1 MTTGFLGMLNLQQ
14 GGTNKMSQFTTGHL
28 QVKRAVCGVV
38 FTEPQ
43 EEGSLMYSMTSW
55 IRSKDPFNSEA
66 GMEKVEGGP
75 PEEKEQKREEVEKE
89 KENVQK
95 TLEERIGFLEKEL
108 EAAFAEISLRKEVE
122 SKFLAENEELR
133 AENQHLSNI
142 IGALQIDKKIEME
155 DLATKNDDL
164 ERTNEHLKQELCS
177 QKVVLEQYKN
187 ELMEK
192 DKSNIEL
199 TEKLE
204 KIRQNKRKLE
214 KFVKKKMEVIEQISE
229 QTHELEKSLNEARI
243 NDLIRNGR
251 YKCLLQELQSLKKEH
266 LNKLSD
272 LEQKN
277 IQLREELEKVKSEKE
292 SMASITKERDSHKER
307 VSHLSSSK
315 EMSEERIV
323 QFTKEN
329 VGLKDELLAANEI
342 IPSLKEELEGGD
354 KKKEN
359 RPGMRKVR
367 VNRTSLEIST
377 EMDIKDGQ
385 KADVQKDVRDN
396 KSEEKVVEAEDQ
408 DANGRKAEKEEVGE
422 ASGVGQVLG
431 WLLASKGA
439 LRDTNNRQE
448 ERKLQKETSTDEEKE
463 EEEKQE
469 EEKIAKRTTR
479 KPIVFDLEPEKPKKA
494 ISSSD
499 SSHITFQGSLANPVD
514 ENTIPHSEVMIKETI
529 PYSFHVMCRICKYTF
544 IAIRPNPIY
553 ICHYKMPSASL
564 TTTITWRVSG

>member
-1 MTTGFLGMLNLQQ
+1 MTKGFLGMLNLQQ
-14 GGTNKMSQFTTGHL
+14 GGTNKMSQFTTDHL
-28 QVKRAVCGVV
+28 QVKR
-38 FTEPQ
+38 T
-43 EEGSLMYSMTSW
+43 
-55 IRSKDPFNSEA
+55 
-66 GMEKVEGGP
+66 VEGGP

-108 EAAFAEISLRKEVE
+108 EAAFDEISLRKEVE

-142 IGALQIDKKIEME
+142 IGTLQIDKKIEME
-155 DLATKNDDL
+155 NLATKNDDL
-164 ERTNEHLKQELCS
+164 ERTNAHLKQELCS

-204 KIRQNKRKLE
+204 KVLQNKRKLE
-214 KFVKKKMEVIEQISE
+214 KFVKKKMEALEQISE

-329 VGLKDELLAANEI
+329 FGLKDELLAANEI

-367 VNRTSLEIST
+367 LNRTSLEIST
-377 EMDIKDGQ
+377 EMDVKNGH
-385 KADVQKDVRDN
+385 KEDVQKDVRDN
-396 KSEEKVVEAEDQ
+396 KS
-408 DANGRKAEKEEVGE
+408 
-422 ASGVGQVLG
+422 
-431 WLLASKGA
+431 A
-439 LRDTNNRQE
+439 LRDTNNHQE
-448 ERKLQKETSTDEEKE
+448 ERKLQKETSTDEEKEEKE

-479 KPIVFDLEPEKPKKA
+479 KPIVFDLEPEKPKRA
-494 ISSSD
+494 ISSSN
-499 SSHITFQGSLANPVD
+499 SSHITFQGEKVRA
-514 ENTIPHSEVMIKETI
+514 
-529 PYSFHVMCRICKYTF
+529 
-544 IAIRPNPIY
+544 
-553 ICHYKMPSASL
+553 
-564 TTTITWRVSG
+564 TTTRDYGLNGLDQDNQVVKEAVPLRSSYTCPKVAVADVVTFLAGERQTEIQVPLKTH

>member
-1 MTTGFLGMLNLQQ
+1 M
-14 GGTNKMSQFTTGHL
+14 
-28 QVKRAVCGVV
+28 
-38 FTEPQ
+38 E
-43 EEGSLMYSMTSW
+43 
-55 IRSKDPFNSEA
+55 
-66 GMEKVEGGP
+66 EKVEGGP

-122 SKFLAENEELR
+122 SKFLAKNEDLR

-142 IGALQIDKKIEME
+142 IGTLQIDKIIEME
-155 DLATKNDDL
+155 NLATKNNDL

-177 QKVVLEQYKN
+177 QKVFLEQYKN

-192 DKSNIEL
+192 DKSNIEH

-204 KIRQNKRKLE
+204 KVHQNKRKLE

-266 LNKLSD
+266 LNKLSE

-277 IQLREELEKVKSEKE
+277 IQLREELEKLKSEKE
-292 SMASITKERDSHKER
+292 SMASITKERDSHKGR

-329 VGLKDELLAANEI
+329 VGLKDELLVANEI
-342 IPSLKEELEGGD
+342 IPSPKEELEGGD

-367 VNRTSLEIST
+367 LNRTSLEIST
-377 EMDIKDGQ
+377 EMDVKNGH
-385 KADVQKDVRDN
+385 KEDVQKDVRDN
-396 KSEEKVVEAEDQ
+396 KSEEKV
-408 DANGRKAEKEEVGE
+408 
-422 ASGVGQVLG
+422 LG

-439 LRDTNNRQE
+439 VRDTNNRQE
-448 ERKLQKETSTDEEKE
+448 ERWLQKETSTDEGKEKE
-463 EEEKQE
+463 E

-479 KPIVFDLEPEKPKKA
+479 KPIVFDLEPEKPERA

-499 SSHITFQGSLANPVD
+499 SSHITFQG
-514 ENTIPHSEVMIKETI
+514 ET
-529 PYSFHVMCRICKYTF
+529 VR
-544 IAIRPNPIY
+544 A
-553 ICHYKMPSASL
+553 
-564 TTTITWRVSG
+564 TTTRDYGLNGYVTVDLNVPRKFHRAIYGVEGRTLMEITRQS